1 MLAINLIIKL
11 AQNFSNKERI
21 RFFLLIISSLVSSFL
36 ELFIIFLVITALKL
50 TLEGEDFYVNK
61 LNYRVPLNTYL
72 FLTVIFVVV
81 SSWYRYKNLYW
92 VTKFSYSFAIKFSS
106 KLFLSLLSRPFLFYK
121 SSKSADLVDLLVI
134 KNNAIG
140 PSVVLPAI
148 KLFSGTVTLLVVGFA
163 GLIFLGYNSLI
174 ALSIVMILFWI
185 FSLRTKNIKNTN
197 SFLISKINPLILN
210 LINQAILGFRDVKLN
225 RMEGVLLSRFLKLI
239 KERSQVQISNEMITL
254 GPKIV
259 IEGIVFSMLL
269 IFIFY
274 SIQNAENKTDSF
286 LLIGLIALGVQK
298 FIPVAQQ
305 IYVSTTT
312 LRLNSSIFNEIL
324 DFNNFTP
331 VPIRDAT
338 PISVFKNFIRFDN
351 VSYQYPDGREVIKNL
366 SLQLNAGDSV
376 AICGKSGVG
385 KSTFLDLFIGFL
397 PPSSGKVI
405 CDDRLVHGN
414 FGVTNVAYV
423 PQRNYI
429 FNGNFIDNIALAIDS
444 DDVNLE
450 QFVQALKIS
459 QLFDFIESLPNKELT
474 DLGEDGGFLS
484 GGLRQRVG
492 IARAIYM
499 NRPII
504 LLDEA
509 TSGLDYDT
517 ENLLFDDLFDYCRKS
532 NKLCIVVTHKT
543 ELLRRFK
550 LSYVLKNKTLHGWH
564 DK

>member
-1 MLAINLIIKL
+1 MLTIDLIIKL
-11 AQNFSNKERI
+11 AQSFSRKEKF
-21 RFFLLIISSLVSSFL
+21 RFYLLIISSLVSSFL
-36 ELFIIFLVITALKL
+36 ELFIIFLVITALRL
-50 TLEGEDFYVNK
+50 TINGEDFYF
-61 LNYRVPLNTYL
+61 YEIDFRVPLNIYL
-72 FLTVIFVVV
+72 FLTIIFVVF

-92 VTKFSYSFAIKFSS
+92 VTKFSYDFSIKLSS
-106 KLFLSLLSRPFLFYK
+106 KLFFSLLSKPFLFYK

-148 KLFSGTVTLLVVGFA
+148 KWFAGTITLLTVGFTS
-163 GLIFLGYNSLI
+163 LIFLGYTSLV
-174 ALSIVMILFWI
+174 ALSIVMILFWM
-185 FSLRTKNIKNTN
+185 FSLRTKNIKNAN
-197 SFLISKINPLILN
+197 SYLISKLNPLILN
-210 LINQAILGFRDVKLN
+210 IINQAILGFRDVKLN
-225 RMEGVLLSRFLKLI
+225 KMEGVLLSRFLKLL
-239 KERSQVQISNEMITL
+239 KERSQVQISNEMISL

-259 IEGIVFSMLL
+259 IEGVVFSILL

-274 SIQNAENKTDSF
+274 LIQNAANKTDSF

-312 LRLNSSIFNEIL
+312 LRLNNSIFNEIM
-324 DFNNFTP
+324 DFSNFIT
-331 VPIRDAT
+331 VPIKDT
-338 PISVFKNFIRFDN
+338 TCIDVFKDSIRFDN

-366 SLQLNAGDSV
+366 SLQLNSGDLV

-405 CDDRLVHGN
+405 SDGKLVHKD
-414 FGVTNVAYV
+414 FGVANVAYV

-429 FNGNFIDNIALAIDS
+429 FNGNFIDNIALASHS
-444 DDVNLE
+444 DDVNWDR
-450 QFVQALKIS
+450 FIQALKIS
-459 QLFDFIESLPNKELT
+459 QLFDYVESLPKKELT

-509 TSGLDYDT
+509 TSGLDWDT
-517 ENLLFDDLFDYCRKS
+517 ENLLFNNLFDYCRKS
-532 NKLCIVVTHKT
+532 QKLCIVVTHKI
-543 ELLRRFK
+543 EILRKFK
-550 LSYVLKNKTLHGWH
+550 LSYVLKNKTLHIWC